1 MAMPRGL
8 QFVALANMDRLML
21 KAMLGLLERHLS
33 CAWVE
38 STVAPVVVFADAE
51 HPLGPAAIEKGR
63 QSGLLTIAISLS
75 EQALGHHLLRRPL
88 QTRDLLNALNA
99 VDATLREAK
108 RRSDAE
114 LALRNSLQDG
124 AGYTLTNDAHLLRR
138 PGNLF
143 DYLVKPGSR
152 TIVDVRFATGKSVM
166 FNHPGGEYASA
177 LSNTQL
183 LTMAPQA
190 VQETSHGSGQAAA
203 EWSVARRVLGP
214 RPLEELTW
222 QIIIRYS
229 EGKPLPSLPAGTN
242 YKLSRLPRIPD
253 ALSPR
258 QLSIAKLLTRSA
270 SDLPSIAR
278 ACGAEPKEIIDFLN
292 AAWACGLLIQQVST
306 APSLAALST
315 GARWSATAA
324 R

>member
-21 KAMLGLLERHLS
+21 KSMLGLLERHLS
-33 CAWVE
+33 CAWME
-38 STVAPVVVFADAE
+38 STVAPAVLFADAE
-51 HPLGPAAIEKGR
+51 HPLGPAAIERAR
-63 QSGLLTIAISLS
+63 QSGLITVAISAR
-75 EQALGHHLLRRPL
+75 EQALAHHLLRRPL

-99 VDATLREAK
+99 ADATLREAM
-108 RRSDAE
+108 RRTNAE
-114 LALRNSLQDG
+114 LALNQSPES
-124 AGYTLTNDAHLLRR
+124 AASHAHANDAHLLRR
-138 PGNLF
+138 PGSLF
-143 DYLVKPGSR
+143 DYLVRPGSR

-183 LTMAPQA
+183 LAMAPQP
-190 VQETSHGSGQAAA
+190 VQETSHGSGQASA

-214 RPLEELTW
+214 RQLEELTW
-222 QIIIRYS
+222 QITIRYS
-229 EGKPLPSLPAGTN
+229 EGKPLPSLPTGTN

-292 AAWACGLLIQQVST
+292 AAWACGLLIQQMSA
-306 APSLAALST
+306 APSLSALST
-315 GARWSATAA
+315 GARWSASAA